1 MDVFSQSFIV
11 IIAVAVVLY
20 MQIQRLTKSIDEK
33 QAVEQN
39 STKKASSNAS
49 LSAKYGEF
57 CEAINSELRELKNI
71 ALYDDGLKDEEFKDK
86 FLESL
91 SDLSKKLAFIE
102 TMNSNK
108 NSEKWESELFALLN
122 KLNDL
127 VERNLKN
134 GEKIADEIKNRL
146 EARYKGL

>member
-39 STKKASSNAS
+39 STKKATSDTGI
-49 LSAKYGEF
+49 SAKYGEF

-71 ALYDDGLKDEEFKDK
+71 ALYDDGLKDEELKDK
-86 FLESL
+86 FLENL

-108 NSEKWESELFALLN
+108 SSEKWESELFALLN

-127 VERNLKN
+127 VERNLKD